1 MTFIDMRLMKA
12 KALNFPEPVR
22 SIILSEPD
30 TMNSQ
35 EFIAKLS
42 TWEKTV
48 AIAAKEGKNIDRIK

>member
-1 MTFIDMRLMKA
+1 MRLMKA

>member
-1 MTFIDMRLMKA
+1 MTKLDIGPMKA
-12 KALNFPEPVR
+12 KALNFPEPMR

-30 TMNSQ
+30 TMDTQ